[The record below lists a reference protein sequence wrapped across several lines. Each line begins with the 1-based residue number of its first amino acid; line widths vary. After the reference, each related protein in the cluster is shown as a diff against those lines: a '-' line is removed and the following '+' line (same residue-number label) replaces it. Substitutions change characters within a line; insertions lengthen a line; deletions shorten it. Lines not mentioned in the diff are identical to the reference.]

1 MLDVFE
7 VFFLFFYNFLKTYEI
22 LRYKNKRFDYYNQYA
37 NIERFK

>member
-22 LRYKNKRFDYYNQYA
+22 LRYKNKRLDSYNQYE